1 MAHFYTYVDPEEMEK
16 LYLENS
22 VREEDDSD
30 FKKKNNEIELNK
42 TGKSTKV

>member
-30 FKKKNNEIELNK
+30 FKKKNEIELNK
-42 TGKSTKV
+42 TGKSTKM